1 MPPKRSLEAKLSRL
15 GELREAPETPELH
28 NELAKHLTDKSA
40 HVVARAASVIEA
52 RRIEALGEDVE
63 AQFVRFMVDPN
74 KLDKGC
80 IAKTA
85 IAACLASL
93 ELGSAE
99 LFLKG
104 LRHIQ
109 LEPSFGG
116 PVDTA
121 VELRSQSAFGLPS
134 TGYPDTVLELTTA
147 LADEAYPVRQAA
159 VRALSSLGGIEVEP
173 LLRLKALHGDPEPQ
187 VLSET
192 LEALLVLSPERS
204 LVFVEPYLDASDDAI
219 AEAAMLA
226 LGASRCEGAFELLT
240 SRVDRSFSRSSLTR
254 TLLLA
259 IAMLRR
265 DAAIA
270 FLLNLVIEGPRR
282 RAEDALR
289 ALAIHRFD
297 GALLERVASAVE
309 ARKEDSLRE
318 LYAKEFPSGSSSSEP
333 L

>member
-1 MPPKRSLEAKLSRL
+1 MSPKRSLEAKLSRL
-15 GELREAPETPELH
+15 AELREGPETPELRK
-28 NELAKHLTDKSA
+28 ELAKHLTDKSA
-40 HVVARAASVIEA
+40 HVVARAAAIIDA
-52 RRIEALGEDVE
+52 RKIEALAEDVE
-63 AQFVRFMVDPN
+63 MQFERFMVDPI

-80 IAKTA
+80 IAKAA
-85 IAACLASL
+85 IATCLASM
-93 ELGSAE
+93 EQGSAE
-99 LFLKG
+99 VFLKG

-121 VELRSQSAFGLPS
+121 VELRSQSAFGLTS

-147 LADEAYPVRQAA
+147 LADAAYPVRQAA
-159 VRALSSLGGIEVEP
+159 VRALSSFGRIEVEP

-204 LVFVEPYLDASDDAI
+204 LAFIERYLDASDDAI
-219 AEAAMLA
+219 AEAAVLA

-240 SRVDRSFSRSSLTR
+240 SRLDRSFTRSSLTR

>member
-15 GELREAPETPELH
+15 AELRETPETPELH
-28 NELAKHLTDKSA
+28 KELAKHLTDKSA
-40 HVVARAASVIEA
+40 HVVARAAAVVDARKIEPLA
-52 RRIEALGEDVE
+52 KDVE
-63 AQFVRFMVDPN
+63 AQFERFMVDPI

-85 IAACLASL
+85 IVTCLASL
-93 ELGSAE
+93 EQGSAE
-99 LFLKG
+99 IFLKG

-159 VRALSSLGGIEVEP
+159 VRALSAFGRLEVEP

-204 LVFVEPYLDASDDAI
+204 VAFVERYLDASDDAV
-219 AEAAMLA
+219 AEAAVLA

-240 SRVDRSFSRSSLTR
+240 SRLDGSFTRSSLTR
-254 TLLLA
+254 TVLLA
-259 IAMLRR
+259 IGMLRR
-265 DAAIA
+265 EDAIA
-270 FLLNLVIEGPRR
+270 FLMNVVTVGPRR
-282 RAEDALR
+282 RAADALR
-289 ALAIHRFD
+289 ALAIHRYD
-297 GALLERVASAVE
+297 EALSERVASAVA
-309 ARKEDSLRE
+309 ARAEDDLRE
-318 LYAKEFPSGSSSSEP
+318 LYEKEFSVEREGSAQE
-333 L
+333 

>member
-1 MPPKRSLEAKLSRL
+1 MPPKRSTRSLEAKLSRL
-15 GELREAPETPELH
+15 AELREAPETPELH
-28 NELAKHLTDKSA
+28 KELAKHLTDKSA
-40 HVVARAASVIEA
+40 HVVARAAAVVDARKIEPLA
-52 RRIEALGEDVE
+52 EEVE
-63 AQFVRFMVDPN
+63 AQFERFMVDPI

-85 IAACLASL
+85 IATCLASL
-93 ELGSAE
+93 EQGSAE
-99 LFLKG
+99 IFLKG

-121 VELRSQSAFGLPS
+121 VEFRSQSAFGLPS

-159 VRALSSLGGIEVEP
+159 VRALSSFSRIEVEP

-204 LVFVEPYLDASDDAI
+204 LAFVERYLDASDDAV
-219 AEAAMLA
+219 AEAAVLA

-240 SRVDRSFSRSSLTR
+240 SRLDRSFTRSSLTR
-254 TLLLA
+254 TVLLA
-259 IAMLRR
+259 IGMLRR
-265 DAAIA
+265 EGAIA
-270 FLLNLVIEGPRR
+270 FLMNVVTDGPRR
-282 RAEDALR
+282 RAADALR
-289 ALAIHRFD
+289 ALAIHRYD
-297 GALLERVASAVE
+297 EALSQRVASAVA
-309 ARKEDSLRE
+309 ARAEDDLKE
-318 LYAKEFPSGSSSSEP
+318 LYEREFPASE
-333 L
+333 